1 MLFISR
7 RLNQLRRNTMPEY
20 TWDDIIINPNT
31 EEAKNCIGKEV
42 YYSDNPT
49 LCLSYANSNNSG
61 YIKILGRIELD
72 NLYPFVMNDNGS
84 HWGSII
90 LCKEDTEP
98 EYVPFY
104 TIEEFVKASL
114 IHNKDHYLSGT
125 GIWVKEP
132 YDDDDAPVCTT
143 MVDSL
148 RVSDNTIFVDG
159 IWLSLKE
166 VLDSYRFLDDT
177 PCGKIK
183 E

>member
-1 MLFISR
+1 
-7 RLNQLRRNTMPEY
+7 MPEY
-20 TWDDIIINPNT
+20 TYKDVIIDPT
-31 EEAKNCIGKEV
+31 SEEAKNCIGKEV
-42 YYSDNPT
+42 YFGDDPT
-49 LCLSYANSNNSG
+49 TCLSHANNDKKG
-61 YIKILGRIELD
+61 FCKILQRIELD
-72 NLYPFVMNDNGS
+72 DYRPFVIDINCIL
-84 HWGSII
+84 WGSII
-90 LCKEDTEP
+90 PKKEEPKP
-98 EYVPFY
+98 EYVPFD

-114 IHNKDHYLSGT
+114 IHNKYHYLAGT

-148 RVSDNTIFVDG
+148 CVSDNTIFIDG

-166 VLDSYRFLDDT
+166 VLNSYTFLDGT